1 MKQFCIAAT
10 VIAGLFC
17 LPALVEW
24 GAHNMVWL
32 GTCALLLFA
41 VLMAVGGQFADAWS
55 ERHP

>member
-1 MKQFCIAAT
+1 VKNFLVCAT

-24 GAHNMVWL
+24 GAQHPGVV
-32 GTCALLLFA
+32 GACAFVLFCIG
-41 VLMAVGGQFADAWS
+41 MAVGGNVADAWS